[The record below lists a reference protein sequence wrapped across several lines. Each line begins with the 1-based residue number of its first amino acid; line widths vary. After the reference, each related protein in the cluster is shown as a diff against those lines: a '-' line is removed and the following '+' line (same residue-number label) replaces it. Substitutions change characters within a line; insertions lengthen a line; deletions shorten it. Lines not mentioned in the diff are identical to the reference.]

1 MINCELFYQKG
12 CFVVEDL
19 FQYMEDMAEL
29 IEQRILLSIQQNNN
43 LNLKEILIILGKNK
57 EDILSDENSF
67 IEFKKKFDEKKAS
80 LFQKS
85 EHHSI
90 LLLLA
95 FFSMNEF
102 DEHCLILSL
111 LPYINN
117 KYRKII
123 PYLQSTSHV
132 YFTLQTAMETFCGE
146 YIIENKISHM
156 LEFEEKTDGF
166 LFEKNNSVDI
176 MQKLIIPKRQLIDFL
191 FRETKREKEFYK
203 IFSPETPLDSIIFCQ
218 ELQKS
223 LTKILDNNGCWN
235 KILYF
240 YGKEK
245 YGKWFQIKSAAKKLN
260 RSAIKYQCTT
270 YSEEEIYFI
279 FTEAMLKMAILYIFD
294 YNKFSE
300 KEIQFI
306 LNLYIKHCSHIFPL
320 ILGCENQTEAV
331 RYPISCEYF
340 EIQINEPDD
349 TLKKAFWMHILGE
362 KTDEEKICSD
372 DFIRRFPFN
381 CKKLKQAVYEAKQ
394 KAIIENEGILT
405 KSILESCC
413 GNYGLYH
420 INQYAVPISVC
431 YTWEDLILEEISKKE
446 IRQACNQ
453 IKFYDI
459 VYKKWEFKVPYGRG
473 VRLLFEGPPGTGK
486 TMAAQVVANETGLE
500 LYRVDLS
507 GILSKY
513 IGETEKQLKTIFEEA
528 KGQNILLFFDEM
540 DALFGKRSSVKNSND
555 RYSNMQIAF
564 LLQQIEEYE
573 GTIVFATNLL
583 KNVDDAFIRR
593 IQFIIHFSIPNELH
607 RIKIWKNMFPKKA
620 PIERDIDYEYLGKQ
634 FALSGGNIRNIVL
647 LAAFSAAAEK
657 TSISMRHIIIS
668 VYQEIMKQGRVV
680 LKEDLGKYS
689 YLWEEL

>member
-1 MINCELFYQKG
+1 MINCELFYLER
-12 CFVVEDL
+12 CFAVENL
-19 FQYMEDMAEL
+19 FQYMKDMAEL
-29 IEQRILLSIQQNNN
+29 IEQRLLLYIQQNNN

-57 EDILSDENSF
+57 EDILSDQNSF
-67 IEFKKKFDEKKAS
+67 IEFKKNLDKKKAV
-80 LFQKS
+80 LFEKS
-85 EHHSI
+85 NHHPM

-123 PYLQSTSHV
+123 PYLQSASHI
-132 YFTLQTAMETFCGE
+132 YFTLQTAMNIFCGE
-146 YIIENKISHM
+146 YTIENKISYM

-166 LFEKNNSVDI
+166 LFEKNSSDDI
-176 MQKLIIPKRQLIDFL
+176 TQKPIILKRQLIDFL
-191 FRETKREKEFYK
+191 FREIKREKEFYK
-203 IFSPETPLDSIIFCQ
+203 IFLPETPLDSIVFCQ
-218 ELQKS
+218 NLQKS
-223 LTKILDNNGCWN
+223 LTKILNDNGCWN

-270 YSEEEIYFI
+270 YSEEEIYSI
-279 FTEAMLKMAILYIFD
+279 FTEAILKMAILYIFD
-294 YNKFSE
+294 YNKFNE

-331 RYPISCEYF
+331 HCPVSCEYF

-349 TLKKAFWMHILGE
+349 SSKKAFWMHILGE
-362 KTDEEKICSD
+362 KTGEETICSD
-372 DFIRRFPFN
+372 NFIRCFPFD
-381 CKKLKQAVYEAKQ
+381 CKKLKQAVYEARQ
-394 KAIIENEGILT
+394 KSIIENEGILT
-405 KSILESCC
+405 KSVLESCC
-413 GNYGLYH
+413 RNYGLYH
-420 INQYAVPISVC
+420 MNKYAVSIPIS
-431 YTWEDLILEEISKKE
+431 YTWEDLILEERSKKE

-459 VYKKWEFKVPYGRG
+459 VYNKWDFKVPYGRG

-486 TMAAQVVANETGLE
+486 TMAAQVIANETELE

-507 GILSKY
+507 SILSKY

-573 GTIVFATNLL
+573 GAIVFATNLL
-583 KNVDDAFIRR
+583 KNVDEAFIRR

-620 PIERDIDYEYLGKQ
+620 PIEKDIDYEYLGKQ
-634 FALSGGNIRNIVL
+634 FSLSGGNIRNIVL
-647 LAAFSAAAEK
+647 LAAFSAAAEG

-668 VYQEIMKQGRVV
+668 VCQEIAKQGRVV

>member
-349 TLKKAFWMHILGE
+349 TLKKVFWMHILGE

-420 INQYAVPISVC
+420 MNQYAVPISVC

-657 TSISMRHIIIS
+657 TSISMRHIIVS